1 MSKKIKGLSLI
12 GLQKLIE
19 EIYGLPDD
27 RLYSIEDMLTH
38 QQRFAMR
45 SLKGIRKDDLK
56 KTKLNLIIA
65 FSWLLAISNR
75 LHIEVDDVVWK
86 RFPGACLYCGG
97 KTCECRRTKPTK
109 RKTIRGNLLR
119 KPKTLNEWQTFFD
132 TIYPASE
139 RTLHEAGVHFAE
151 EVGEVSESVHNY
163 LGQHLKRQFNEIQE
177 EIADEISCIFGI
189 ANSAGFDVETEI
201 GKMYSRGCHICAR
214 TPCVCDFAKVS
225 LLKT

>member
-1 MSKKIKGLSLI
+1 MSKKLKGVSLA

-19 EIYGLPDD
+19 EIYGVPDD

-45 SLKGIRKDDLK
+45 SLKGIRKGDLK
-56 KTKLNLIIA
+56 KIKLNLMIA
-65 FSWLLAISNR
+65 LSWLLAISNR
-75 LHIEVDDVVWK
+75 FHIEVDDVVWK
-86 RFPGACLYCGG
+86 RFPGACLYCGE
-97 KTCECRRTKPTK
+97 KTCECKRTKLTK
-109 RKTIRGNLLR
+109 RKTIRGDLLR
-119 KPKTLNEWQTFFD
+119 KPKTLNEWQLLFNK
-132 TIYPASE
+132 IYPASG
-139 RTLHEAGVHFAE
+139 RTLDEAGVHFAE

-163 LGQHLKRQFNEIQE
+163 LGQHLKRQFSEIQD

-189 ANSAGFDVETEI
+189 ANSAGIDVVTEVE
-201 GKMYSRGCHICAR
+201 KMYSNGCHVCAR